1 MEKRIILIC
10 LLFLAVCH
18 LQAQRLVGQWRMEEK
33 QGEENSYIIDV
44 KDNAQLSFI
53 VGGQFNQKNAMELN
67 FRILLN
73 GNYSQDKKK
82 ITIQLD
88 KDNTELVI
96 DHFIFLGQAAQLA
109 KANPKTEETVREMIK
124 AQLNGSKKKI
134 VENIPIMGELNI
146 EKMTKKELILKNPA
160 NQTIYHF
167 KRIK

>member
-53 VGGQFNQKNAMELN
+53 VGGQFNQKNAMELD

-73 GNYSQDKKK
+73 GNYSQDKKR

-88 KDNTELVI
+88 KDNTEL
-96 DHFIFLGQAAQLA
+96 
-109 KANPKTEETVREMIK
+109 VREMIK

-146 EKMTKKELILKNPA
+146 EKLTKKELILKNPT